1 VSREPASRGG
11 RDATTAIDAE
21 DVEDV
26 VSTGALQAALR
37 TVEALNA
44 RIAVSPAQAVV
55 EIAKDV
61 DRWGRAPWS
70 RPTQ

>member
-1 VSREPASRGG
+1 VSREHTSRGG
-11 RDATTAIDAE
+11 RDATTAIDA
-21 DVEDV
+21 EDV

-55 EIAKDV
+55 EVAKDV
-61 DRWGRAPWS
+61 DRWGRPPWS
-70 RPTQ
+70 RPMQ